1 MRVAS
6 ASRAVETLSDDPS
19 LGGPLI
25 DAFWPHT
32 GPRTHDD
39 DGDHPKILVSA
50 DISSFFF
57 KTQMLVLA
65 FASLVLNNVAELK
78 KLVVGVKKV
87 CINQN
92 YKKVVGEIYKQ
103 SSPVLA

>member
-1 MRVAS
+1 
-6 ASRAVETLSDDPS
+6 
-19 LGGPLI
+19 
-25 DAFWPHT
+25 
-32 GPRTHDD
+32 
-39 DGDHPKILVSA
+39 
-50 DISSFFF
+50 
-57 KTQMLVLA
+57 MLVLA